1 MHKSIFG
8 AKMCYSG
15 CSWTKS
21 HTQTQNSKKLCLQ
34 GKAELAWECVF
45 LAHCLIC
52 TCKIH
57 QDGFYKQVTPT
68 SCADETF
75 ILPLSRVLILILDKK
90 FWYNFVF
97 VQRWKRERDMILQG
111 YKLCGNRKGR
121 SHLLLIFVLFP
132 FPLTRI
138 SDWSFSVVAFFK
150 AEIKKGKKLFR
161 NQKQS
166 EHLVGKLIKLCF

>member
-1 MHKSIFG
+1 
-8 AKMCYSG
+8 MCYSG

-90 FWYNFVF
+90 FWYYNGVF

-111 YKLCGNRKGR
+111 YKLCGKQKGK
-121 SHLLLIFVLFP
+121 I
-132 FPLTRI
+132 PLTADFCVI
-138 SDWSFSVVAFFK
+138 SLSTHTDIRRVVFSGCIFQSWNQ
-150 AEIKKGKKLFR
+150 ERKKTL
-161 NQKQS
+161 
-166 EHLVGKLIKLCF
+166 

>member
-1 MHKSIFG
+1 
-8 AKMCYSG
+8 MCYSG

-45 LAHCLIC
+45 LAHRLIC

-75 ILPLSRVLILILDKK
+75 ILPLSRVLILILDKI
-90 FWYNFVF
+90 FWYNCVF

-111 YKLCGNRKGR
+111 YKLCGKQKGK
-121 SHLLLIFVLFP
+121 I
-132 FPLTRI
+132 PLTADFCVI
-138 SDWSFSVVAFFK
+138 SLCTHTDIRRVVFSGSIFQSWNQ
-150 AEIKKGKKLFR
+150 ERKKTL
-161 NQKQS
+161 
-166 EHLVGKLIKLCF
+166 

>member
-1 MHKSIFG
+1 
-8 AKMCYSG
+8 MCYSG

-21 HTQTQNSKKLCLQ
+21 HTQIQNSKKLCLQ

-90 FWYNFVF
+90 FWYNSVF

-111 YKLCGNRKGR
+111 YKLCGIQKGK
-121 SHLLLIFVLFP
+121 I
-132 FPLTRI
+132 PLTADFCVI
-138 SDWSFSVVAFFK
+138 SLCTHRDIRRVVFSGCIFQSWNQ
-150 AEIKKGKKLFR
+150 ERKKSL
-161 NQKQS
+161 
-166 EHLVGKLIKLCF
+166 

>member
-1 MHKSIFG
+1 
-8 AKMCYSG
+8 MCFSG

-34 GKAELAWECVF
+34 GKAELAWECV
-45 LAHCLIC
+45 LSAHCLIC

-90 FWYNFVF
+90 FWYNGVF
-97 VQRWKRERDMILQG
+97 VQKWTMRKTEREDPT
-111 YKLCGNRKGR
+111 YCWFLCY
-121 SHLLLIFVLFP
+121 FP
-132 FPLTRI
+132 FHSHGYQTGRFQWLH
-138 SDWSFSVVAFFK
+138 FS
-150 AEIKKGKKLFR
+150 KLKSRKEKNSLGIR
-161 NQKQS
+161 NRVS
-166 EHLVGKLIKLCF
+166 I